1 MAAKKSAVERLD
13 QIVAEHPRSP
23 ASMRVTI
30 TLGDA
35 RDLKARLDW
44 LTAEHETMT
53 ETGGV

>member
-1 MAAKKSAVERLD
+1 MPAKTALDRLG

-23 ASMRVTI
+23 ASTRVTI

-44 LTAEHETMT
+44 LTAERETT
-53 ETGGV
+53 DNKGGI